1 MGKVLLLNIDCTL
14 QRGTSVMSECMQRHR
29 LLLSG
34 LAKQK
39 ENHTAVALKSR
50 HVVLSALLMNK
61 S

>member
-1 MGKVLLLNIDCTL
+1 
-14 QRGTSVMSECMQRHR
+14 MSECTQRHR

-39 ENHTAVALKSR
+39 EKQAAVALKSR

>member
-1 MGKVLLLNIDCTL
+1 
-14 QRGTSVMSECMQRHR
+14 MSECMQRHR

-50 HVVLSALLMNK
+50 RSFECLAHEQIVTFM
-61 S
+61 

>member
-1 MGKVLLLNIDCTL
+1 
-14 QRGTSVMSECMQRHR
+14 MSECMQRHR

-39 ENHTAVALKSR
+39 ENQTAVALKSIR
-50 HVVLSALLMNK
+50 VVLSAFFMNK